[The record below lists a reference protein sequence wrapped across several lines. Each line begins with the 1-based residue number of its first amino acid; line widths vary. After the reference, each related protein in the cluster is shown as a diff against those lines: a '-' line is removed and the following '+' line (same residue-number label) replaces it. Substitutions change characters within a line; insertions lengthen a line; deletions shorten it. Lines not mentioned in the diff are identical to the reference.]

1 MKHDIFNFS
10 VDEYSMELTNQTHQ
24 TLYWLNRNGYL
35 DAEQTINLLEKMVVV
50 PVRNHRKFGSYI
62 LERFFNKKTSENSFV
77 FPITLLEDK
86 SNFDSYD
93 KTTPSK
99 PQLKVVK

>member
-1 MKHDIFNFS
+1 MKYESFNFS
-10 VDEYSMELTNQTHQ
+10 VDEYGMELTNQSHQ

-35 DAEQTINLLEKMVVV
+35 NNEQTINLLERMVVV
-50 PVRNHRKFGSYI
+50 PVKNNRKFGSYI
-62 LERFFNKKTSENSFV
+62 LERFFGKKTSENSFV
-77 FPITLLEDK
+77 FPLTLLENK

-99 PQLKVVK
+99 PQLKIVK